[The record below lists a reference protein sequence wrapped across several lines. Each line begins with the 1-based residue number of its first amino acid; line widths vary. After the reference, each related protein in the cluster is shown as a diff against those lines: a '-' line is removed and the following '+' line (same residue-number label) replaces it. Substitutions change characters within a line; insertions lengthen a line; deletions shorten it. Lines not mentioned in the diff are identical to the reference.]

1 MASQFGVEKCGGEGS
16 ETVGAAAVINTL
28 TSEMALELK
37 PSPKQ
42 TCIPLH
48 QRQRLVS
55 SETSV
60 NSKKLDID
68 IPDKSW
74 SVLYIGAKK
83 DDSFE

>member
-1 MASQFGVEKCGGEGS
+1 MSSQYGVETCGGEGS
-16 ETVGAAAVINTL
+16 EATGAAAVISAL
-28 TSEMALELK
+28 GSEMALELK

-48 QRQRLVS
+48 QRQRMVS

-60 NSKKLDID
+60 SSKKLDID

-74 SVLYIGAKK
+74 SVLYIGNKK
-83 DDSFE
+83 DESFE

>member
-1 MASQFGVEKCGGEGS
+1 MAAQFGVEKCGGEGS
-16 ETVGAAAVINTL
+16 ETVGATAVINTL

-55 SETSV
+55 SETR
-60 NSKKLDID
+60 
-68 IPDKSW
+68 
-74 SVLYIGAKK
+74 
-83 DDSFE
+83 